1 MMLKVLD
8 MPLCRTPVFSAKDNL
23 EERWLDLKILIS
35 QASPAFYKVIE
46 NLNFHELET
55 VDKKINFSIWKYF
68 NRAKYR
74 ATPFGG
80 FAAFTILPFSTDS
93 SRLVMDGNLLSK
105 HFVDW
110 QQKDSFTNDLARV
123 VHDSMWFQT
132 NSMVYTVRDEIR
144 FIRIK
149 NGCFEMAS
157 VPGFPEL
164 NAIITLCKE
173 KTTKQEIYDYVKSN
187 YQLHIKS
194 IDRLLEQLI
203 NLQLILSERF
213 PNVTGKDYF
222 ERLNIEKPA
231 SISMYTISERKLV
244 TGGFNKHKIQE
255 ISSLIKF
262 LQLNLPDT
270 ANSSLTNFR
279 NAFLKKFEKTV
290 VPLSVVMDPEIGIG
304 YGNLGNHLK
313 DQELTDILETIGQKE
328 RPDLQ
333 IPYTKLHHF
342 LLNSLIKGGD
352 IRLEEFNRPK
362 TEILFP
368 LPNTFSV
375 MYRFYGDQPVIESMG
390 GCTANALIGR
400 FTIAS
405 PELEKLGK
413 QIASLEEEANPDI
426 IFFDIAYQA
435 ERQVDNVNRR
445 KQLYDKELPILTW
458 SCDPSPID
466 FDDILVGIT
475 NSEVILWSK
484 KFGKR
489 MVPRIPSA
497 YNYTRSDLAV
507 YRFLCDLQHQG
518 IKSDLS
524 FKIQQFFPHLEHYP
538 RVVYKSVIVSPAM
551 WLVPEGILQIIAA
564 SQPLEALAALSN
576 WLKESRVNF
585 RFKAGF
591 ADQTLCIDPAIEAD
605 RIAFLHFCRQ
615 NLPKDIYISEALISN
630 ELDVTD
636 DKGKPYVA
644 EYIVNYGHEDK
655 TYSGSQYLTNYKEY
669 NRPRNG
675 ISLPGGDWLYFE
687 IYCHPCRSNAVL
699 TNQIASFLKEGEQNI
714 RKWFFI
720 RYEDPK
726 PHLRLR
732 LQLKDI
738 SQGYLFINRLNSL
751 LEEDCLSGLISDI
764 QVKTYFREIQRY
776 GATRINLVEFFFY
789 TDSRLILSLLR
800 KKRSTAQLYVF
811 TLRTM
816 KRFLKFCYED
826 ITAQITFA
834 TNMANSFREELN
846 MNPETFKKINQAF
859 EKHRLNNRQIDP
871 GFGRFFGSCEKQFLK
886 IMNRCDNNADRA
898 SMVGDLLHMHI
909 NRLFMS
915 DQRSHEAILYHY
927 LLKDLKTHRALSI
940 VPMVYSNEL

>member
-1 MMLKVLD
+1 MKLKVLD
-8 MPLCRTPVFSAKDNL
+8 ILLCRTPVFSVKDDL
-23 EERWLDLKILIS
+23 EDRWQDLKILIS
-35 QASPAFYKVIE
+35 QASPSFYKVIE

-55 VDKKINFSIWKYF
+55 ADKKISFSIWKYF
-68 NRAKYR
+68 NRAQYR

-80 FAAFTILPFSTDS
+80 FAAFTVLPLSMDS
-93 SRLVMDGNLLSK
+93 SPLVLDENLLRK

-110 QQKDSFTNDLARV
+110 QQKDSYTNDFARV
-123 VHDSMWFQT
+123 VKDSLWFQT
-132 NSMVYTVRDEIR
+132 NSTVYTVGNEIR

-149 NGCFEMAS
+149 QGCFEMAS
-157 VPGFPEL
+157 VSGFPEL

-173 KTTKQEIYDYVKSN
+173 KTSKQGIYDYMKSN
-187 YQLHIKS
+187 YQLHVKS
-194 IDRLLEQLI
+194 VDRLLEQLL
-203 NLQLILSERF
+203 NLQLILTELF
-213 PNVTGKDYF
+213 PNITGQDYF
-222 ERLNIEKPA
+222 ERLNIERPV
-231 SISMYTISERKLV
+231 STDMYTISERKLIK
-244 TGGFNKHKIQE
+244 GCFNEKKIQE
-255 ISSLIKF
+255 ISGLIRF
-262 LQLNLPDT
+262 LQMNLPDT
-270 ANSSLTNFR
+270 ANSTLTNFR
-279 NAFLKKFEKTV
+279 SAFLKKFEKNA

-304 YGNLGNHLK
+304 YGNFGHHLK
-313 DQELTDILETIGQKE
+313 DQYLINVLETVGKNE

-333 IPYTKLHHF
+333 IPFTKLHHF
-342 LLNSLIKGGD
+342 LLNSLIRGGD
-352 IRLEEFNRPK
+352 IRLEEFDEAK
-362 TEILFP
+362 TEIALP

-375 MYRFYGDQPVIESMG
+375 MYRFYGDQPVIENMG

-413 QIASLEEEANPDI
+413 QIASLEEKANPGI

-445 KQLYDKELPILTW
+445 KQLYSKELPILTW

-466 FDDILVGIT
+466 FDDILVGIS

-507 YRFLCDLQHQG
+507 YRFLCELQHQG

-524 FKIQQFFPHLEHYP
+524 FKIQQFFPHLDHYP
-538 RVVYKSVIVSPAM
+538 RVVYKSVIVSPAI
-551 WLVPEGILQIIAA
+551 WRVPKGILQIIAA
-564 SQPLEALAALSN
+564 SQPLEPLTALSN
-576 WLKESRVNF
+576 WLKENRINF

-591 ADQTLCIDPAIEAD
+591 ADQTLCFDPAIEAD
-605 RIAFLHFCRQ
+605 KIAFLNFCRQ
-615 NLPKDIYISEALISN
+615 NLPKAIYISESLIPN
-630 ELDVTD
+630 KLDVSD
-636 DKGKPYVA
+636 DKGKAYLA
-644 EYIVNYGHEDK
+644 EYIVNYAHEGNV
-655 TYSGSQYLTNYKEY
+655 YSGSQHLINYKQY
-669 NRPRNG
+669 NRSSNS

-687 IYCHPCRSNAVL
+687 IYCHPSRSNAVL
-699 TNQIASFLKEGEQNI
+699 TIQIATFLKEGEQKI

-732 LQLKDI
+732 LQLKDT

-751 LEEDCLSGLISDI
+751 LEEDCLKGLISDI
-764 QVKTYFREIQRY
+764 QIKTYFREVQRF
-776 GATRINLVEFFFY
+776 GVTRITLVEIFFY

-800 KKRSTAQLYVF
+800 KNHSPAYLYAI
-811 TLRTM
+811 TLRLM
-816 KRFLKFCYED
+816 KRFLELCYED
-826 ITAQITFA
+826 ITGQISFA

-846 MNPETFKKINQAF
+846 MNPETFKKINQSF
-859 EKHRLNNRQIDP
+859 EKHKGTNIQISTV
-871 GFGRFFGSCEKQFLK
+871 FGRLFGSCEKQFLK
-886 IMNRCDNNADRA
+886 IMNCCDNNADRA
-898 SMVGDLLHMHI
+898 NMVGDLLHMHI

-915 DQRSHEAILYHY
+915 DQRTHEAILYHY

-940 VPMVYSNEL
+940 LKRECPTEL